1 MRSKVRERTRKLD
14 MFGRGSQ
21 HYSLSLDAVG
31 KLQSIAGNR
40 RFGSLDCGFFSKN
53 SVKKGRCRRFHPW

>member
-40 RFGSLDCGFFSKN
+40 RFGSLDCGFFFEKFGEKREVS
-53 SVKKGRCRRFHPW
+53 SV